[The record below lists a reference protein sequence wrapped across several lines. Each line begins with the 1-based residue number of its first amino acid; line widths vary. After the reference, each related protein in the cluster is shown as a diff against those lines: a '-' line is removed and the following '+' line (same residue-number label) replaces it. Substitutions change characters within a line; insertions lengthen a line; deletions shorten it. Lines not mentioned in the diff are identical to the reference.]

1 MGILHGKERKNMKK
15 IRKITAVL
23 LAALMV
29 MTVQTISAGAI
40 SVVRD
45 GKEYTLGSHT
55 PTTGDVNV
63 LMVRLG
69 FADYSVDDAEYPA
82 VSEQTLLSYFDGT
95 EGSVNAFYETSS
107 YGKLRLHCD
116 KVYTYNAQL
125 DRGEYD
131 SDNDGA
137 ASSPEGLI
145 EETLTA
151 LKDQIDFDMYD
162 SNSDGILDVVCF
174 DFAGPLGKWSS
185 TWWPH
190 VMDANINIGGKTVIT
205 YTFLQESANIMT
217 HEFGHIFGASDYY
230 SYNANHDPA
239 IATFDMMCGNEGDH
253 NGFTKWTYGWF
264 SNDDIAF
271 VSKASGDT
279 AVSLAPLETPLGDGK
294 KIAVVAPAIDEQT
307 PFLGEYFLVEYD
319 SGTANNKEPFDNYNL
334 HPGFRIFHVNA
345 NSSYN
350 DEELTV
356 GFDQSNYNV
365 RANLI
370 HNAKN
375 ELEDPLSWAT
385 QEMFFRDGD
394 SLTPEDYPNTGLTFD
409 TVYNGAFTGISF
421 TDFVTGDNPSFQVS
435 FSEEQIKQPDP
446 KITLTFDSLS
456 ADIQMTLTSDKPLNQ
471 KKMFEE
477 DYEAPYLIDSQGIKL
492 TLEVQAESNSNYRF
506 TLRYSNTAPP
516 VASETKYTLVIP
528 EGYFRTGY
536 MQSVP

>member
-217 HEFGHIFGASDYY
+217 HEF
-230 SYNANHDPA
+230 
-239 IATFDMMCGNEGDH
+239 
-253 NGFTKWTYGWF
+253 
-264 SNDDIAF
+264 
-271 VSKASGDT
+271 
-279 AVSLAPLETPLGDGK
+279 
-294 KIAVVAPAIDEQT
+294 
-307 PFLGEYFLVEYD
+307 
-319 SGTANNKEPFDNYNL
+319 
-334 HPGFRIFHVNA
+334 
-345 NSSYN
+345 
-350 DEELTV
+350 
-356 GFDQSNYNV
+356 
-365 RANLI
+365 
-370 HNAKN
+370 
-375 ELEDPLSWAT
+375 
-385 QEMFFRDGD
+385 
-394 SLTPEDYPNTGLTFD
+394 
-409 TVYNGAFTGISF
+409 
-421 TDFVTGDNPSFQVS
+421 
-435 FSEEQIKQPDP
+435 
-446 KITLTFDSLS
+446 
-456 ADIQMTLTSDKPLNQ
+456 
-471 KKMFEE
+471 
-477 DYEAPYLIDSQGIKL
+477 
-492 TLEVQAESNSNYRF
+492 
-506 TLRYSNTAPP
+506 
-516 VASETKYTLVIP
+516 
-528 EGYFRTGY
+528 
-536 MQSVP
+536 